1 MPMNMIP
8 VVLLFLYAGMA
19 VSDSA
24 TILVFPD
31 GRGAMPM
38 ETDKIAMIAESVS
51 IVPTGNTLGYA
62 EIPEMLVTCVFHLEN
77 LTDTEL
83 NVSVGFPFETF
94 YGMHDYG
101 SRSELGYDDVT
112 DDMSTPEARAVPVD
126 SMIPEWLRFEAYTD
140 EEDFEISYQRGV
152 VNRAN
157 RLVFWP
163 ILASWEM
170 SFQPGERVRL
180 VNTYYTGWNF
190 TSYAGFKATLTYIV
204 RSGDLWADRIGE
216 AVISITAPA
225 CYPLSLLSDSVCSW
239 ADWNLS
245 PEVSGNT
252 VTWHFTDWKPLEDL
266 TLTLSGRLSLD
277 NAGYEWALERDGISA
292 FHETE
297 LFSRWNEEEL
307 YAEALRMFS
316 EVSGSASGETVLRFL
331 ENAVYLMS
339 GLPGPHGYLS
349 RTLWVY
355 DELPFDSEM
364 LDTVLD
370 LQERMTQH
378 RILVE
383 SAGFDFLLP
392 MAAIRK
398 DWSDVH
404 LEMYASNPKEQAFYL
419 LLLENIE
426 DAVTGRPII
435 DPVMGS
441 LFQLTGWYLPGEVS
455 PMIGRFTSRTSGTGT
470 GSRDT
475 TMISRQEVRD
485 FWTAGGGCDTPLVQ
499 GNGGSTPGDHLTA
512 GISLAA
518 SSELTVQGSRYYGTS
533 NLLDGDPETA
543 WVEGVYGYGHGE
555 VVTVV
560 TDRDYIAQG
569 FAVRNGYCR
578 PGGAWWE
585 NARIR
590 KFFISLNGEPV
601 MVAELEDAM
610 DLQFFSFPEHLVID
624 SDDEITFE
632 IIEVYPG
639 ATYQDTAISELELIV
654 AE

>member
-1 MPMNMIP
+1 MNMIP
-8 VVLLFLYAGMA
+8 VVLLFLLTGMA

-31 GRGAMPM
+31 GRGAMPI
-38 ETDKIAMIAESVS
+38 ETDEIVMIAESVS
-51 IVPTGNTLGYA
+51 IVPTGNALGYA
-62 EIPEMLVTCVFHLEN
+62 EIPEMKVTCVFYLEN

-94 YGMHDYG
+94 YGMYNYG
-101 SRSELGYDDVT
+101 SRSEYGYDDVI
-112 DDMSTPEARAVPVD
+112 DDMSTPEAGAVPVD
-126 SMIPEWLRFEAYTD
+126 SMIPDWLHFEAYTD
-140 EEDFEISYQRGV
+140 DVDFEISYQRGM
-152 VNRAN
+152 VNRAH

-170 SFQPGERVRL
+170 CFQPGERVRL
-180 VNTYYTGWNF
+180 VNSYYSGWNYTSYTG
-190 TSYAGFKATLTYIV
+190 YKASLTYIV
-204 RSGDLWADRIGE
+204 RSGDLWAGRIGD

-245 PEVSGNT
+245 PQVSGNT

-277 NAGYEWALERDGISA
+277 NTGYEWALENDGISA
-292 FHETE
+292 FRETG
-297 LFSRWNEEEL
+297 LYSSWNDGEL
-307 YAEALRMFS
+307 YAEALRMFRG
-316 EVSGSASGETVLRFL
+316 VSGSVSGETVLRFL
-331 ENAVYLMS
+331 ENAAYEMS

-349 RTLWVY
+349 RVLWVH

-370 LQERMTQH
+370 LQERMTQC
-378 RILVE
+378 RTLVE
-383 SAGFDFLLP
+383 SAEFDFLLP

-398 DWSDVH
+398 DWSDVN
-404 LEMYASNPKEQAFYL
+404 LEMYASNAKDQAFYL

-426 DAVTGRPII
+426 DAVTGPPII

-455 PMIGRFTSRTSGTGT
+455 PMIGYFTSRTPNTGIGT
-470 GSRDT
+470 RDT
-475 TMISRQEVRD
+475 TIISRQEVRD
-485 FWTAGGGCDTPLVQ
+485 FWTAGGGCDAPLVQ
-499 GNGGSTPGDHLTA
+499 GNSGSTPGDHLTA
-512 GISLAA
+512 EISLAA
-518 SSELTVQGSRYYGTS
+518 TSEFTQQGSRYYGTS

-555 VVTVV
+555 IVTVV
-560 TDRDYIAQG
+560 TDREHIAEG
-569 FAVRNGYCR
+569 FTVRNGYCR
-578 PGGAWWE
+578 PGGVWWE

-590 KFFISLNGEPV
+590 KFFISLNGDPV
-601 MVAELEDAM
+601 MVAELEDTM
-610 DLQFFSFPEHLVID
+610 DLQFFSFPENLPID
-624 SDDEITFE
+624 SDDEIAFE